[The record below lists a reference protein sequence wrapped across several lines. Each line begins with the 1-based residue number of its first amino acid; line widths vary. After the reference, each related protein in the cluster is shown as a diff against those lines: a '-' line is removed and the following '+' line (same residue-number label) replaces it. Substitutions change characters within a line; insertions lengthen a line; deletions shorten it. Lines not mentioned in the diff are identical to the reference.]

1 MTLEGFEKYRRCDYF
16 DEARCVKRILQEYLF
31 SRNPKTYEKCLPPC
45 KGTTFIADTVTVCV
59 QFVVEK
65 LLYKVSTSSKRFV
78 SIGMQMPVPMPSSK
92 NSTIFLMIWQY
103 FLSKLSWK
111 HTKWRSAKKMLHT
124 QWVSLKHAFV
134 CEELLLYVPLKSVE
148 SSTHFL

>member
-1 MTLEGFEKYRRCDYF
+1 MWSFLHLLIFFLEDWKSGKKETEHKILKQCGCNYGILMTLEGFEKYRRCDYF

-59 QFVVEK
+59 QFVVGK
-65 LLYKVSTSSKRFV
+65 LLYKVSTSFKRFV

-103 FLSKLSWK
+103 FLSKLS
-111 HTKWRSAKKMLHT
+111 
-124 QWVSLKHAFV
+124 
-134 CEELLLYVPLKSVE
+134 
-148 SSTHFL
+148 